1 MTKRGL
7 YIKALVLLRER
18 RVIIFF
24 PKITTIHFSLR
35 LLIITSSEITVQTLN
50 NPYTLEE
57 QELVRRCLRRD
68 DRAQMR
74 LYRKYVQAMYNTVVR
89 MVPNKMD
96 AEDIIQEVF
105 VKVFQ
110 QLNKFRGES
119 TLGAWIKRITVN
131 TTLNFI
137 RQRKEIK
144 FMENEEWDRSN
155 LLQEEK
161 IIDPEF
167 SMKQVHHAIKKL
179 PDGCRVVLNLYLLEG
194 YQHQE
199 IASILKITESTSK
212 TQYRRGKQL
221 LANELRTLR

>member
-1 MTKRGL
+1 M
-7 YIKALVLLRER
+7 
-18 RVIIFF
+18 
-24 PKITTIHFSLR
+24 
-35 LLIITSSEITVQTLN
+35 QTLI
-50 NPYTLEE
+50 NPHTFEE
-57 QELVRRCLRRD
+57 KELVRNSLRGD
-68 DRAQMR
+68 SRAQMR
-74 LYRKYVQAMYNTVVR
+74 LYRKYVQAMFNTVVR
-89 MVPNKMD
+89 MVPNRMD

-110 QLNKFRGES
+110 KLDQFKGES

-137 RQRKEIK
+137 RAKKDIY
-144 FMENEEWDRSN
+144 FMQDEEWDRTN
-155 LLQEEK
+155 LLQEETSAA
-161 IIDPEF
+161 PEF
-167 SMKQVHHAIKKL
+167 SMQQVHHAIKKL

-221 LANELRTLR
+221 LAKELKSLKL

>member
-1 MTKRGL
+1 
-7 YIKALVLLRER
+7 
-18 RVIIFF
+18 
-24 PKITTIHFSLR
+24 
-35 LLIITSSEITVQTLN
+35 LN
-50 NPYTLEE
+50 NPYSIEE

-89 MVPNKMD
+89 MVANKMD

-110 QLNKFRGES
+110 KLSEFRGES

-144 FMENEEWDRSN
+144 FMENEEWDRSD
-155 LLQEEK
+155 LLQAEK
-161 IIDPEF
+161 KIDPEF

-221 LANELRTLR
+221 LAKRLRNG

>member
-1 MTKRGL
+1 M
-7 YIKALVLLRER
+7 
-18 RVIIFF
+18 
-24 PKITTIHFSLR
+24 
-35 LLIITSSEITVQTLN
+35 N
-50 NPYTLEE
+50 DPYSIEE

-89 MVPNKMD
+89 MVANKMD

-110 QLNKFRGES
+110 KLSEFRGES

-144 FMENEEWDRSN
+144 FMENEEWDRSD

-161 IIDPEF
+161 KIDPEF

-221 LANELRTLR
+221 LAKRLRNNG

>member
-1 MTKRGL
+1 
-7 YIKALVLLRER
+7 
-18 RVIIFF
+18 
-24 PKITTIHFSLR
+24 
-35 LLIITSSEITVQTLN
+35 LN
-50 NPYTLEE
+50 NPHYTIEE

-68 DRAQMR
+68 DRAQMH

-110 QLNKFRGES
+110 KMSEFRGES

-155 LLQEEK
+155 LLLEDK
-161 IIDPEF
+161 KIDPEF
-167 SMKQVHHAIKKL
+167 SIKQVHHAIKKL
-179 PDGCRVVLNLYLLEG
+179 PDGCRVVLNLFLLEG
-194 YQHQE
+194 YQHKE
-199 IASILKITESTSK
+199 IASILKISESTSK
-212 TQYRRGKQL
+212 TQYRRGKLL
-221 LANELRTLR
+221 LANQLRNG

>member
-1 MTKRGL
+1 M
-7 YIKALVLLRER
+7 
-18 RVIIFF
+18 
-24 PKITTIHFSLR
+24 
-35 LLIITSSEITVQTLN
+35 N
-50 NPYTLEE
+50 NPYSIEE

-110 QLNKFRGES
+110 KLSEFRGES

-144 FMENEEWDRSN
+144 FMENEEWDRSD
-155 LLQEEK
+155 LLQAEK
-161 IIDPEF
+161 KIDPEF

-221 LANELRTLR
+221 LAKRLRNG

>member
-1 MTKRGL
+1 M
-7 YIKALVLLRER
+7 
-18 RVIIFF
+18 
-24 PKITTIHFSLR
+24 
-35 LLIITSSEITVQTLN
+35 N
-50 NPYTLEE
+50 NPHYTIEE

-68 DRAQMR
+68 DRAQMH

-110 QLNKFRGES
+110 KMSEFRGES

-155 LLQEEK
+155 LLLEEK
-161 IIDPEF
+161 KIDPEF
-167 SMKQVHHAIKKL
+167 SIKQVHHAIKKL
-179 PDGCRVVLNLYLLEG
+179 PDGCRVVLNLFLLEG
-194 YQHQE
+194 YQHKE
-199 IASILKITESTSK
+199 IASILKISESTSK
-212 TQYRRGKQL
+212 TQYRRGKLL
-221 LANELRTLR
+221 LANQLRNG

>member
-1 MTKRGL
+1 
-7 YIKALVLLRER
+7 
-18 RVIIFF
+18 
-24 PKITTIHFSLR
+24 
-35 LLIITSSEITVQTLN
+35 
-50 NPYTLEE
+50 
-57 QELVRRCLRRD
+57 
-68 DRAQMR
+68 
-74 LYRKYVQAMYNTVVR
+74 

-110 QLNKFRGES
+110 KLSEFRGES

-144 FMENEEWDRSN
+144 FMENEEWDRSD
-155 LLQEEK
+155 LLQAEK
-161 IIDPEF
+161 KIDPEF

-221 LANELRTLR
+221 LAKRLRNG

>member
-1 MTKRGL
+1 
-7 YIKALVLLRER
+7 
-18 RVIIFF
+18 
-24 PKITTIHFSLR
+24 
-35 LLIITSSEITVQTLN
+35 LN
-50 NPYTLEE
+50 NPYSIEE

-89 MVPNKMD
+89 MVANKMD

-110 QLNKFRGES
+110 KLSEFRGES

-144 FMENEEWDRSN
+144 FMENEEWDRSD
-155 LLQEEK
+155 LLQAEK
-161 IIDPEF
+161 KIDPEF

-221 LANELRTLR
+221 LAKKLRMQR

>member
-1 MTKRGL
+1 
-7 YIKALVLLRER
+7 
-18 RVIIFF
+18 
-24 PKITTIHFSLR
+24 
-35 LLIITSSEITVQTLN
+35 LN
-50 NPYTLEE
+50 NPYSIEE

-89 MVPNKMD
+89 MVANKMD

-110 QLNKFRGES
+110 KLSEFRGES

-144 FMENEEWDRSN
+144 FMENEEWDRSD

-161 IIDPEF
+161 KIDPEF

-221 LANELRTLR
+221 LAKKLRMQR

>member
-1 MTKRGL
+1 
-7 YIKALVLLRER
+7 
-18 RVIIFF
+18 
-24 PKITTIHFSLR
+24 
-35 LLIITSSEITVQTLN
+35 
-50 NPYTLEE
+50 
-57 QELVRRCLRRD
+57 
-68 DRAQMR
+68 
-74 LYRKYVQAMYNTVVR
+74 
-89 MVPNKMD
+89 MD

-110 QLNKFRGES
+110 KLSEFRGES

-144 FMENEEWDRSN
+144 FMENEEWDRSD
-155 LLQEEK
+155 LLQAEK
-161 IIDPEF
+161 KIDPEF

-221 LANELRTLR
+221 LAKRLRNG

>member
-1 MTKRGL
+1 M
-7 YIKALVLLRER
+7 
-18 RVIIFF
+18 
-24 PKITTIHFSLR
+24 
-35 LLIITSSEITVQTLN
+35 N
-50 NPYTLEE
+50 NPYSIEE

-68 DRAQMR
+68 ERAQMR

-110 QLNKFRGES
+110 KLSEFRGES

-144 FMENEEWDRSN
+144 FMENEEWDRSD
-155 LLQEEK
+155 LLQAEK
-161 IIDPEF
+161 KIDPEF

-221 LANELRTLR
+221 LAKRLRNG

>member
-1 MTKRGL
+1 M
-7 YIKALVLLRER
+7 
-18 RVIIFF
+18 
-24 PKITTIHFSLR
+24 
-35 LLIITSSEITVQTLN
+35 N

-68 DRAQMR
+68 SRAQMR

-110 QLNKFRGES
+110 KLNKFRGES

-161 IIDPEF
+161 KIDPEF

>member
-1 MTKRGL
+1 M
-7 YIKALVLLRER
+7 
-18 RVIIFF
+18 
-24 PKITTIHFSLR
+24 
-35 LLIITSSEITVQTLN
+35 QTLK
-50 NPYTLEE
+50 NPITIEE
-57 QELVRRCLRRD
+57 KELVRRSLRGD
-68 DRAQMR
+68 SRAQMR
-74 LYRKYVQAMYNTVVR
+74 LYRKYVQAMFNTVIR
-89 MVPNKMD
+89 MVPNRMD

-110 QLNKFRGES
+110 KLSEFREES

-144 FMENEEWDRSN
+144 FMENEEFERKN
-155 LLQEEK
+155 LIQEEQK
-161 IIDPEF
+161 VDPEF
-167 SMKQVHHAIKKL
+167 SMQQVHGAIKKL

-199 IASILKITESTSK
+199 IASILNISESTSK

-221 LANELRTLR
+221 LANELRTLKNI

>member
-1 MTKRGL
+1 
-7 YIKALVLLRER
+7 
-18 RVIIFF
+18 
-24 PKITTIHFSLR
+24 
-35 LLIITSSEITVQTLN
+35 LN
-50 NPYTLEE
+50 NPHYTIEE

-68 DRAQMR
+68 DRAQMH

-110 QLNKFRGES
+110 KMSEFRGES

-155 LLQEEK
+155 LLLEEK
-161 IIDPEF
+161 KIDPEF
-167 SMKQVHHAIKKL
+167 SIKQVHHAIKKL
-179 PDGCRVVLNLYLLEG
+179 PDGCRVVLNLFLLEG
-194 YQHQE
+194 YQHKE
-199 IASILKITESTSK
+199 IASILKISESTSK
-212 TQYRRGKQL
+212 TQYRRGKLL
-221 LANELRTLR
+221 LANQLRNG